1 MLLQFSCENYW
12 SIKENC
18 ILSLEPAAYIE
29 HPENIIQKDK
39 YKALNLAAIYG
50 ANASG
55 KSGLHHALTMA
66 IRILRSSNIRQVG
79 QLIPV
84 APFKLDEISR
94 NKPCKFEFQ
103 FIADDN
109 HKYVYGFSVTAEE
122 VVEEYLYYYKTSKP
136 SMIFERSK
144 NEFKFSRGER
154 KNLEAVVK
162 MNTSNKLFLATATNW
177 NVECTSIPYRWFV
190 NSIDTY
196 TSDQELTFIAM
207 GMYENDAEKYI
218 DFAKELMQ
226 KADINISE
234 IHIEKKK
241 VPFNAALPFIVPI
254 NANENG
260 MAVQEGTEFKITT
273 SHITIDKD
281 NSEHIYQLV
290 LGEESLG
297 TQQLFYFAPFL
308 KHTLEKGGVLFIDEL
323 DRSMH
328 PLIVKYIVDI
338 FRSKDTNPNG
348 AQLMFTTHE
357 TTLLSL
363 DTFRRD
369 QIYFT
374 EKNAK
379 SGETILYSLD
389 EFAVRKTD
397 NIEKGYL
404 LGRYGAIPYLQ
415 TEELM

>member
-84 APFKLDEISR
+84 APFKLDDISR

-109 HKYVYGFSVTAEE
+109 QKYIYGFSVTAEE

-136 SMIFERSK
+136 SMIFERAK

-177 NVECTSIPYRWFV
+177 NVECTSVPYRWFV

-207 GMYENDAEKYI
+207 GMYEKDAEKYI

-234 IHIEKKK
+234 IQIEKKK

-260 MAVQEGTEFKITT
+260 MPVQEGTEFKITT

>member
-12 SIKENC
+12 SMKENC
-18 ILSLEPAAYIE
+18 ILSLEPAAYTE
-29 HPENIIQKDK
+29 HPENIIDKDK
-39 YKALNLAAIYG
+39 YKALNLIAIYG

-66 IRILRSSNIRQVG
+66 IRILRTSNVRQVG
-79 QLIPV
+79 QVIPV
-84 APFKLDEISR
+84 APFKFDETSR

-109 HKYVYGFSVTAEE
+109 RKYIYGFSVTFQE
-122 VVEEYLYYYKTSKP
+122 VVEEYLYYYKSSKP
-136 SMIFERSK
+136 SMIFERAK
-144 NEFKFSRGER
+144 NEFKFSRAER

-196 TSDQELTFIAM
+196 TNDQELTFMAM
-207 GMYENDAEKYI
+207 DMYQRDTEKYI
-218 DFAKELMQ
+218 GFAKELMQ
-226 KADINISE
+226 KADINISA
-234 IHIEKKK
+234 IQIEKKK
-241 VPFNAALPFIVPI
+241 VPFNAMLPFIVPE

-260 MAVQEGTEFKITT
+260 MVPQEGVQFRITT
-273 SHITIDKD
+273 SHTTVDKD
-281 NSEHIYQLV
+281 NLKHTYQLV

-328 PLIVKYIVDI
+328 PHIVKYIVDI
-338 FRSKDTNPNG
+338 FRNKETNPNG
-348 AQLMFTTHE
+348 AQLLFITHE

-379 SGETILYSLD
+379 NGETILYSLD